1 MDKKNLPR
9 EESDNLGS
17 VIKHLIDYD
26 AQQRGLISQELAQ
39 RDASFKQLD
48 AERKEINKKYM
59 QQAQKMLDALSEK
72 QKQKAE
78 REISA
83 SKNAAE
89 KNIAEL
95 EKTAAEKSNFWIERI
110 FERTISEQ

>member
-1 MDKKNLPR
+1 MDNEKLLR
-9 EESDNLGS
+9 EESDNLGN

-26 AQQRGLISQELAQ
+26 AQQRGLISQELEQ
-39 RDASFKQLD
+39 REVSFKQLE
-48 AERKEINKKYM
+48 AERKAIGEKHM
-59 QQAQKMLDALSEK
+59 AHAAEMLDALSEK

-83 SKNAAE
+83 AKTAAE

-95 EKTAAEKSNFWIERI
+95 EKTAAEKSDYWIEQI
-110 FERTISEQ
+110 FRRTIE